1 MHGQI
6 VLAFPNQS
14 EFLCAPLNASTCLKV
29 IEKLTNESKG
39 TMRSNPGHEALRRGF
54 DHIFQ
59 TTV

>member
-6 VLAFPNQS
+6 VLAFSNQS

-29 IEKLTNESKG
+29 IEKLTNESKV